1 MGNNKD
7 PNQKRPG
14 EKEPGTLH
22 YNPGNMSGK
31 TEEKRQD
38 MSRRENRKE
47 TKANRLT
54 NGVPQARPRLLRPLA
69 TASPFCSHATM
80 RLEGARTEHP

>member
-1 MGNNKD
+1 MGNNKN

-14 EKEPGTLH
+14 EKEPGTFH

-38 MSRRENRKE
+38 IESGKKQDRN
-47 TKANRLT
+47 
-54 NGVPQARPRLLRPLA
+54 
-69 TASPFCSHATM
+69 
-80 RLEGARTEHP
+80 EGKPVNKRGA